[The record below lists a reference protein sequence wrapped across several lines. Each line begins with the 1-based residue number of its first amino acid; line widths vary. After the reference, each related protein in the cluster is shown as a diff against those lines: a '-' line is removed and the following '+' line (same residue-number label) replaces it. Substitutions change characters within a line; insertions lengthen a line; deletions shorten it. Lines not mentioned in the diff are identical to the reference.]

1 MKKLLRQR
9 MRQRLSMCMTGVLL
23 ALGIAIG
30 LDGTTPV
37 QAAEMIPISSA
48 EDFMNMESNP
58 SGNYYLTKDITLPQN
73 MEMMFSTYNLQF
85 TGTLDGRGH
94 KLKNYTFQA
103 TELERQAT
111 VGIFGYVKNATFKNF
126 SLTNV
131 NIDINAGEYGAK
143 VAPFGYY
150 QTTDCTFDKIKV
162 SGTIT
167 VKSTGKNKSLNDNEL
182 SVSGLIGQGTNCKVT
197 NCSSSL
203 KIMVNGEYS
212 SSLTA
217 AGLAESLSE
226 TTFKNCSFSGD
237 ISASA
242 KIAGSGR
249 KYIAAGICSSF
260 NEAKLSGCKNSGNIT
275 VKVQNGKYCTN
286 GIHAYG
292 IGGGQPAS
300 MSSCG
305 NTGKIK
311 AVAPSQLTAQAAG
324 LVESV
329 FGSASSKAVL
339 TKCWNKGSVSAAGK
353 TAQAGGICIKTS
365 FINQC
370 YNKGTVSASGTTKG
384 ITDFS
389 EVGGLCMSV
398 QQMQNCYN
406 VGKVALKGS
415 GYAGGLA
422 SFIALNGNKVSTGNY
437 STGAVSVKNGGG
449 NAYRAAL
456 FPRGDLAYAITH
468 PKCYIYNNYYKASTG
483 CTAYSLLGEDNDK
496 KTAPRAVKVSSIT
509 SKSCPKLS
517 SKYWTYSSK
526 YKRLVLKN
534 NKEK

>member
-1 MKKLLRQR
+1 MKKLLRNR
-9 MRQRLSMCMTGVLL
+9 MRQLLSICMTYVLL
-23 ALGIAIG
+23 TLGIATG
-30 LDGTTPV
+30 LGCATPV

-58 SGNYYLTKDITLPQN
+58 SGSYYLTKDITLPPN
-73 MEMMFSTYNLQF
+73 MEMMFSTYDLKF
-85 TGTLDGRGH
+85 TGTLDGKGH
-94 KLKNYTFQA
+94 KLKNYTVQT
-103 TELERQAT
+103 TELEHRAKA
-111 VGIFGYVKNATFKNF
+111 GIFGYVENATFKNF

-131 NIDINAGEYGAK
+131 NIDINAGEYGAE

-150 QTTDCTFDKIKV
+150 QATGCTFDKIKV

-167 VKSTGKNKSLNDNEL
+167 VRSTSKNKDFKELTNNDL
-182 SVSGLIGQGTNCKVT
+182 SISGLIGQGGKNKVT

-203 KIMVNGEYS
+203 KIKVSGES
-212 SSLTA
+212 HSLAA
-217 AGLAESLSE
+217 AGLAGNLYE
-226 TTFKNCSFSGD
+226 TTLKNCSFSGD
-237 ISASA
+237 ISVNT
-242 KIAGSGR
+242 KITGAPGKR
-249 KYIAAGICSSF
+249 YTAAGICSEF
-260 NEAKLSGCKNSGNIT
+260 IDAKVSGCKNSGNIT
-275 VKVQNGKYCTN
+275 VKVQKGGTYCYD

-292 IGGGQPAS
+292 IGGGRAAS

-311 AVAPSQLTAQAAG
+311 AEDASSPARAAG
-324 LVESV
+324 LVEKT
-329 FGSASSKAVL
+329 ASSSKTVL
-339 TKCWNKGSVSAAGK
+339 TKCWNKGNVSASGNG
-353 TAQAGGICIKTS
+353 AQAGGICIETG

-370 YNKGTVSASGTTKG
+370 YNKGAVSASGKG
-384 ITDFS
+384 KESS

-398 QQMQNCYN
+398 SQMQNCYN
-406 VGKVALKGS
+406 VGKVTLNGS

-422 SFIALNGNKVSTGNY
+422 SFIKLTGNKVSTANY
-437 STGAVSVKNGGG
+437 SAGAVSIKNGGG

-456 FPRGDLAYAITH
+456 FPAGDLKYAMLH
-468 PKCYIYNNYYKASTG
+468 PKCYVYNNYYTASTG
-483 CTAYSLLGEDNDK
+483 CKAYGHLDDGNTK
-496 KTAPRAVKVSSIT
+496 KTAPQATKVSSIT